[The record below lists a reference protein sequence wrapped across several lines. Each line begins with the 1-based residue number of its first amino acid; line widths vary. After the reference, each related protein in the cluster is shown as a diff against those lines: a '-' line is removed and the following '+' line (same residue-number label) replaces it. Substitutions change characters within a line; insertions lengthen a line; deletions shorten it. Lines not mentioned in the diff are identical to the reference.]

1 MLRHHGWQDLLW
13 KCRGLVWIFDNGLW
27 RELGGSL
34 ATSQLTH
41 CYAIFQAHRFSIS
54 LGHILRAQYKP
65 SAYSQLPSSV
75 PVGYLAPIPILVV
88 SDQILIIAVII
99 IPSQTEEASALRMGA
114 LSPFVQARHQ
124 CQPLTELF
132 GNLDHHHCH
141 HRCHHSLSLSMVPD
155 TRRL

>member
-1 MLRHHGWQDLLW
+1 MESGGTLS
-13 KCRGLVWIFDNGLW
+13 W
-27 RELGGSL
+27 RNHMCACKSAPIIGNFP
-34 ATSQLTH
+34 ATH

-75 PVGYLAPIPILVV
+75 PVGYLAPKPILVV

-124 CQPLTELF
+124 CQLLRELF

>member
-1 MLRHHGWQDLLW
+1 MESGGTLSWRNHMCACKSALIIGNFPVNTLL
-13 KCRGLVWIFDNGLW
+13 CYISST
-27 RELGGSL
+27 SL
-34 ATSQLTH
+34 F
-41 CYAIFQAHRFSIS
+41 Y
-54 LGHILRAQYKP
+54 ILRAQYKP
-65 SAYSQLPSSV
+65 SAYLQLPSSV

-124 CQPLTELF
+124 CQLLTELF